1 MINIYPKSINNSFNN
16 YKRSKFS
23 PKSQNFGGQLKADSF
38 TSSAGHNVSF
48 TSYHPTAN
56 NLDPIYKIVN
66 WVKRSGRTALAAHRN
81 TDMDAAASM
90 AALGRIIEIATGQ
103 APDIFVMNPL
113 PRRFDFIDPEH
124 KIKVI
129 SELIPGTHDSPVDG
143 KRIAKEFGQYDL
155 VIALDTCLRDLF
167 DSEIFSGIVKR
178 AKKVI
183 KIDHHP
189 VENVSLRQ
197 QHKYDYG
204 SINLVD
210 PTKDS
215 ASQLVME
222 FVEPF
227 GLNPEQIEPCLS
239 NKILAGMLSDTN
251 NLKHVNPEG
260 IAFTDIAELSK
271 TSDYNSIREAVRKL
285 PIEDMQKAS
294 QIVGSEVRFS
304 HDRSIAYFV
313 VDTAQKGINSDI
325 IYTALEEISKFEGIK
340 YYFTVVKN
348 SKKPEEGI
356 YASVRSQSKPIR
368 KLIEKMGE
376 LGGGRD
382 YACRVV
388 SHEMTPNEMVSE
400 LIVKLNELEN
410 EQQIVQKLNKTPKG
424 RIVHQPRRQYA

>member
-1 MINIYPKSINNSFNN
+1 MINIYPKSINNGFNN
-16 YKRSKFS
+16 YTRSNLA
-23 PKSQNFGGQLKADSF
+23 PKTQYTGGGLKADSY
-38 TSSAGHNVSF
+38 SSSNKVSF
-48 TSYHPTAN
+48 TSYYPPAN
-56 NLDPIYKIVN
+56 TLDPIYKIVN
-66 WVKRSGRTALAAHRN
+66 WVRKSGRIALAAHRN

-90 AALGRIIEIATGQ
+90 VALRRIIEIATGK

-113 PRRFDFIDPEH
+113 PRRFNFIDPKH
-124 KIKVI
+124 TIKVI
-129 SELIPGTHDSPVDG
+129 NELVPGTHNSPVDG

-178 AKKVI
+178 AKKVV

-215 ASQLVME
+215 ATQLVME

-227 GLNPEQIEPCLS
+227 GINPNEVGSSLS
-239 NKILAGMLSDTN
+239 DPILAGMLSDTN
-251 NLKHVNPEG
+251 NLKHVIPEG
-260 IAFTDIAELSK
+260 SAFTDIAELSK
-271 TSDYNSIREAVRKL
+271 TSNYNSIREAVRKL

-294 QIVGSEVRFS
+294 KIVGSELKFS

-313 VDTAQKGINSDI
+313 VDTAQKCINSDI
-325 IYTALEEISKFEGIK
+325 IYTALEEISKFDGIK
-340 YYFTVVKN
+340 YYFAVVKN

-382 YACRVV
+382 YSCRVV
-388 SHEMTPNEMVSE
+388 SHEMTPDEMVSE
-400 LIVKLNELEN
+400 LITKLTELEN
-410 EQQIVQKLNKTPKG
+410 EQQCVQKLDKTPKG